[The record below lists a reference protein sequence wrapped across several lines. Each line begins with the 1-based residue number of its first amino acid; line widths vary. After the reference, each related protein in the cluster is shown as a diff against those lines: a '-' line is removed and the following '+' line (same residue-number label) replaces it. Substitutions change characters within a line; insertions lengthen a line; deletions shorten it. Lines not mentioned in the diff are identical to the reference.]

1 MRQARR
7 QPNKMNQ
14 LDHQKRQDAIRG
26 LINLAALEGVLLVA
40 VVLFYLQTKNITHLV
55 GGVIGT
61 SVFFAPLF
69 FRWAKAHR
77 GGVAEKTEFNRQSNS
92 NLNIQV

>member
-1 MRQARR
+1 MRQAQRL
-7 QPNKMNQ
+7 PNKMNQ

-26 LINLAALEGVLLVA
+26 LINLAALEGILLVA
-40 VVLFYLQTKNITHLV
+40 VVLFYLQTNNITHLV
-55 GGVIGT
+55 GGIIGT

-77 GGVAEKTEFNRQSNS
+77 AALQKKPNS
-92 NLNIQV
+92 IDNQTQI